1 MAHAAPNGLGRGVP
15 PVLHERNFR
24 LLLTGQAIS
33 IIGDA
38 ISMIALPFAILAM
51 GGSVAQVGLVL
62 GARAVPNAVFL
73 LIGGVWA
80 DRLPRRLVMLAS
92 DLVRG
97 VTMVA
102 IFIVL
107 VSDHGSIVLLVLLSA
122 VYGIGE
128 AFFRPA
134 LSGVIPQCVSPA
146 RLQEAYGL
154 LATTPALGIAVGG
167 AVGGALVALISP
179 AGAIA
184 FDAASFGVSAACL
197 ALMRTQGSPTPWK
210 NRDFRYDLREG
221 WTAFSSRR
229 WLVVVVIGEV
239 LYALFVMP
247 SIYAVGPA
255 IADEKLGGSSSWAAI
270 VSGFGIGFLIG
281 GLTAMKL
288 RPQRPL
294 VLGYLLCIPFA
305 FFFVALAL
313 SPPVFVLAAAA
324 IVAGSV
330 ISMSGTL
337 LETTITREVPP
348 ELRSRVGS
356 FRTLGSVAMLPV
368 GMILVGPITG
378 AFTTTGAEVIA
389 FIAVLANVAIVLGTP
404 SVRALR
410 AHYPAEQPPTREPGD
425 DPLEGVPRAETVV

>member
-1 MAHAAPNGLGRGVP
+1 VAIALHRGLP
-15 PVLHERNFR
+15 AVLHERSFR

-51 GGSVAQVGLVL
+51 GGSVGQVGLVL
-62 GARAVPNAVFL
+62 AARAIPNAVFL

-97 VTMVA
+97 LTMTA

-107 VSDHGSIVLLVLLSA
+107 VAGGGSIWALVALSA
-122 VYGIGE
+122 IYGVGE

-134 LSGVIPQCVSPA
+134 LSGVIPQCVSQE
-146 RLQEAYGL
+146 RLQEAYGM

-167 AVGGALVALISP
+167 ALGGALVALISP

-184 FDAASFGVSAACL
+184 FDAVSFGLSGICL
-197 ALMRTQGSPTPWK
+197 FLMRTSGQPTPWK
-210 NRDFRYDLREG
+210 NRDFRHDLRAG
-221 WTAFSSRR
+221 WSAFSSRR
-229 WLVVVVIGEV
+229 WLVACVVGEV

-255 IADEKLGGSSSWAAI
+255 IADEKLGGSSDWAAV
-270 VSGFGIGFLIG
+270 VSGFGVGFLIG
-281 GLTAMKL
+281 GLTAMRL
-288 RPQRPL
+288 RPARPL
-294 VLGYLLCIPFA
+294 VLSYLLCIPFSLFFLLLA
-305 FFFVALAL
+305 FA
-313 SPPVFVLAAAA
+313 PPIVVLVAAA
-324 IVAGSV
+324 ICAGSV
-330 ISMSGTL
+330 ISISGTL
-337 LETTITREVPP
+337 LETTITREVPQ

-356 FRTLGSVAMLPV
+356 FRMLGSVAMLPV
-368 GMILVGPITG
+368 GMVLVGPITG
-378 AFTTTGAEVIA
+378 TFSTSGAELIA
-389 FIAVLANVAIVLGTP
+389 FGAVLLNAAIVLGTP

-410 AHYPAEQPPTREPGD
+410 AEYP
-425 DPLEGVPRAETVV
+425 

>member
-1 MAHAAPNGLGRGVP
+1 MPAC
-15 PVLHERNFR
+15 LHERSFR

-51 GGSVAQVGLVL
+51 GGSVGQVGLVL
-62 GARAVPNAVFL
+62 AARAIPNAIFL

-80 DRLPRRLVMLAS
+80 DRLPRRLVMLTS

-97 VTMVA
+97 LMMLLVFAALVSGSGS
-102 IFIVL
+102 IWVL
-107 VSDHGSIVLLVLLSA
+107 VALMA
-122 VYGIGE
+122 VYGMGE

-134 LSGVIPQCVSPA
+134 LSGIIPQTVSA
-146 RLQEAYGL
+146 ERLQEAYGL

-184 FDAASFGVSAACL
+184 FDAASFGISAICL
-197 ALMRTQGSPTPWK
+197 ALMHTQGTPTPWK
-210 NRDFRYDLREG
+210 NRDFRHDLREG
-221 WTAFSSRR
+221 WTAFSSRH
-229 WLVVVVIGEV
+229 WLVVVVVGEV

-255 IADEKLGGSSSWAAI
+255 IADQKLGGSSAWAVV

-294 VLGYLLCIPFA
+294 VLSYILCIPFA
-305 FFFVALAL
+305 FFFIALAL
-313 SPPVFVLAAAA
+313 APPVLVLAVAA

-330 ISMSGTL
+330 ISISGTL

-378 AFTTTGAEVIA
+378 AFSNTGAEVLA
-389 FIAVLANVAIVLGTP
+389 FVAVLANAALVLGTP
-404 SVRALR
+404 SVRALC
-410 AHYPAEQPPTREPGD
+410 AKDPEAVPTAEGD
-425 DPLEGVPRAETVV
+425 DPLDALSPIESAV

>member
-1 MAHAAPNGLGRGVP
+1 MAHGASHTFGRGLP
-15 PVLHERNFR
+15 GCLREGSFR

-51 GGSVAQVGLVL
+51 GGSVGQVGLVL
-62 GARAVPNAVFL
+62 AARAVPNAIFL

-80 DRLPRRLVMLAS
+80 DRLPRRLVMLTS
-92 DLVRG
+92 DLIRG
-97 VTMVA
+97 VIMVA
-102 IFIVL
+102 VFIVL
-107 VSDHGSIVLLVLLSA
+107 VSDVGSIWVLVVLMA
-122 VYGIGE
+122 IYGIGE

-134 LSGVIPQCVSPA
+134 LSGIIPQTVSA
-146 RLQEAYGL
+146 ERLQEAYGL

-167 AVGGALVALISP
+167 AIGGALVALISP

-184 FDAASFGVSAACL
+184 FDAVSFGASALCL
-197 ALMRTQGSPTPWK
+197 AFMKTKGEPSPWR
-210 NRDFRYDLREG
+210 NRNFRKDLNEG
-221 WTAFSSRR
+221 WTAFSSRH

-255 IADEKLGGSSSWAAI
+255 IADEKLNGASSWAAV

-294 VLGYLLCIPFA
+294 ILAYILCIPFA
-305 FFFVALAL
+305 FFFIAMAIAPPVIVLALA
-313 SPPVFVLAAAA
+313 A
-324 IVAGSV
+324 IIAGSV
-330 ISMSGTL
+330 ISISGTL
-337 LETTITREVPP
+337 LETTITREVPQ

-368 GMILVGPITG
+368 GMLLVGPITG
-378 AFTTTGAEVIA
+378 TFSNTGAEILA
-389 FIAVLANVAIVLGTP
+389 FVAVLMNAAIVLGTP

-410 AHYPAEQPPTREPGD
+410 AKYPNEDDAEANDNPLDAIPPVES
-425 DPLEGVPRAETVV
+425 TV